1 MKIRLDRTMCDGF
14 GACAVHAEQYFSL
27 DDWGYAAL
35 IGDGT
40 VAAGDER
47 AVTRALLG
55 CPVHA
60 ITSTNDNATDPPP
73 PAAMNPPKDAE
84 HATTAENRDDVTN
97 NDSGLTHEN
106 AQ

>member
-14 GACAVHAEQYFSL
+14 GACAAHAEQYFSL

-47 AVTRALLG
+47 AVTRALLD

-60 ITSTNDNATDPPP
+60 ITSTNDDATDPPP
-73 PAAMNPPKDAE
+73 PVAMDPPKDAE
-84 HATTAENRDDVTN
+84 HATTPANRNNVTN